1 MADMNTIAEELK
13 NNSEE
18 VIEETVKQTASFAER
33 HPNLHLL
40 KVGGL
45 IGAGAAAAAGAVY
58 GAIELGGRAVRKVRD
73 YFDKRKEKKAEA
85 EVLKET
91 TDE

>member
-18 VIEETVKQTASFAER
+18 VIEETAKQTASFAER
-33 HPNLHLL
+33 HPNLNLL

-45 IGAGAAAAAGAVY
+45 VGAGVAAGCSLVY
-58 GAIELGGRAVRKVRD
+58 GAMELGARAVRKIRN
-73 YFDKRKEKKAEA
+73 YIDKRKEKNAEA